1 MNMRRFPPFFSWLA
15 LAALTDWLITRTL
28 TRAAIF
34 MPKPPLAI
42 QVYQVVGQAAQVASN
57 LAGLLAFLAL
67 GWIAWRLLRARQDP
81 AHGAALLGLL
91 LVSLVTLVVPSA
103 GVPGLA
109 FHALYGAALLL
120 AAWEIWKRPAPVGLR
135 AAVTLACLALLA
147 GALSQALPG
156 AYTVLGSSEA
166 PPLGREL
173 FNLGELL
180 ALLSAFALGG
190 YFGRGAPWWV
200 WLAAG
205 LPALFF
211 TLPRLLAPAMAGV
224 LAIWSTG
231 LTLYLPWPFY
241 TAGIWAGA
249 AAVINAARRDPP
261 AAWAV
266 LLLAA
271 GGYAPQ
277 LNVHAF
283 LGLAAVW
290 LLAGGLGEI
299 APAGGAASPGESP
312 ALTAPAP
319 GERTGLSTQL

>member
-1 MNMRRFPPFFSWLA
+1 MKMKRFPAFFSWLT
-15 LAALTDWLITRTL
+15 LAALADWLITRTL

-34 MPKPPLAI
+34 MPKSPLAI
-42 QVYQVVGQAAQVASN
+42 QAYQVIGPAAQVASN

-67 GWIAWRLLRARQDP
+67 GWIAWRQLRGRQDL
-81 AHGAALLGLL
+81 ALGTTLLGLL
-91 LVSLVTLVVPSA
+91 LVSLATLVIPSA

-120 AAWEIWKRPAPVGLR
+120 VARGAWKRPAPAGLR
-135 AAVTLACLALLA
+135 PAVTLSCLALLA
-147 GALSQALPG
+147 GAFSQAIPG
-156 AYTVLGSSEA
+156 VYTVLGLSGTS
-166 PPLGREL
+166 PLGGEL
-173 FNLGELL
+173 FTLGELL
-180 ALLSAFALGG
+180 VLLSAFALGG
-190 YFGRGAPWWV
+190 YFGRGSPWWV

-205 LPALFF
+205 LPALLF
-211 TLPRLLAPAMAGV
+211 TLPRLLAPAMAGI

-249 AAVINAARRDPP
+249 AGGLNAARRDPP
-261 AAWAV
+261 AAWAL

-283 LGLAAVW
+283 LGLVAVW
-290 LLAGGLGEI
+290 LLAGSRGET
-299 APAGGAASPGESP
+299 APAGRAVSPIESP
-312 ALTAPAP
+312 ALTGLAP
-319 GERTGLSTQL
+319 GE